1 MRLVAVQ
8 ASLFAVRDPL
18 AQSWRDIGRRA
29 VRPFIVYRPRRG
41 GLSTWSTSLDQTGD
55 SLNRER
61 IRADQATMA
70 AIADG
75 DEAAFA
81 RLVRDLAPV
90 VLRFARA
97 TLAGTGPAEA
107 EEVVQEALLRLWRQA
122 PTWQPDGR
130 VSTWLHQVA
139 YRLCLDRIRRRR
151 PAVDIDLVEDDLAD
165 PAPSPSARLVHLED
179 VRAVQA
185 AVAAL
190 PERQRTAIV
199 LCHYQGLSQAEAAE
213 IMHIGEEA
221 YESLLARGRRRLRAV
236 LGGGK
241 EGKE

>member
-1 MRLVAVQ
+1 MRLAAVH
-8 ASLFAVRDPL
+8 ASRLAVDDAL
-18 AQSWRDIGRRA
+18 AETGRDIDRGAAPA
-29 VRPFIVYRPRRG
+29 VIGYRPRQGR
-41 GLSTWSTSLDQTGD
+41 SSIWSRSLDQKGD
-55 SLNRER
+55 SLNSER
-61 IRADQATMA
+61 IRADQAIMA

-81 RLVRDLAPV
+81 RLARDLAPV

-97 TLAGTGPAEA
+97 TLAASPAEA
-107 EEVVQEALLRLWRQA
+107 EEVVQEALLRLWQQA
-122 PTWQPDGR
+122 ASWQPNGR

-165 PAPSPSARLVHLED
+165 PTPSPSARLVHLED

-185 AVAAL
+185 AVAGL
-190 PERQRTAIV
+190 PVRQRTAIV

-213 IMHIGEEA
+213 VMHIGEEA

-236 LGGGK
+236 LGGRK